1 MTSLVTERFGAP
13 SSAREIRMADF
24 ARRRAVDEL
33 AGRTVWCA
41 SALREGRPRARRLR
55 ASLRW
60 AHDDGVVARELQ
72 VTGSDELREAARAIE
87 ALLAGA
93 ARAAAPGPAESEI
106 YASDSGREAMLGDE
120 VRPGDIVVLHD
131 ALTAALVE
139 AVRERG
145 AHAVWTVQPRGR
157 RRTRSSAEAMRF
169 LQVHLAAT
177 DAYLVTWRQDVAHS
191 VLAQAIGAL
200 MPSPDMLTAKEI
212 GERADGDLAL
222 GCLIADV
229 VHDDR
234 GERVGGT
241 RHARPIVA
249 AH

>member
-13 SSAREIRMADF
+13 STMREIRMADF

-41 SALREGRPRARRLR
+41 SALQEGRPRARRLR

-60 AHDDGVVARELQ
+60 AHDDGVMVRELQ
-72 VTGSDELREAARAIE
+72 MTGSDELREAARAIE
-87 ALLAGA
+87 AMLAGA
-93 ARAAAPGPAESEI
+93 ARAAAPGPAGTEV
-106 YASDSGREAMLGDE
+106 YASESEAMLGSD

-131 ALTAALVE
+131 ALTAALVD

-145 AHAVWTVQPRGR
+145 AHAVWAVQPRSR

-169 LQVHLAAT
+169 LQEHLAAT
-177 DAYLVTWRQDVAHS
+177 DAYLVTWRRGVARGG
-191 VLAQAIGAL
+191 LAQAIGAL
-200 MPSPDMLTAKEI
+200 MPSPDMLAAKEI

-241 RHARPIVA
+241 RHARPTVA